1 MIAKENETLA
11 LIGANGAGKST
22 LMKALS
28 GLISFKGEVL
38 FNEIDLANIPAHE
51 RVSIGIALSPEGRQ
65 VFSELTVEEN
75 LLLGGYTRTPKE
87 RAGRLEEMLI
97 LFPRLRERLDQL
109 AGTLSG
115 GEQQMLALGRA
126 LMSYPKLLLLDE
138 PSLGL
143 APKLVSEVYQIIQEI
158 GQHGTSLM
166 LVDQF
171 AKTALQVADRGYV
184 FSGGKITIEGEA
196 SKLLKS
202 EEMIN
207 EYLGEN

>member
-1 MIAKENETLA
+1 
-11 LIGANGAGKST
+11 
-22 LMKALS
+22 
-28 GLISFKGEVL
+28 
-38 FNEIDLANIPAHE
+38 
-51 RVSIGIALSPEGRQ
+51 
-65 VFSELTVEEN
+65 
-75 LLLGGYTRTPKE
+75 
-87 RAGRLEEMLI
+87 
-97 LFPRLRERLDQL
+97 
-109 AGTLSG
+109 
-115 GEQQMLALGRA
+115 MLALGRA